1 MKKIVAYLLLLTM
14 STMLLVGCG
23 GNDTP
28 KKEESS
34 AEETTEKEPE
44 EEPEEA
50 EVEKETVKGIGIQT
64 IEGKCDGVDYTVTY
78 DGDVLH
84 LENEEDLSDTNNVRF
99 TSLEDKLKIRV
110 RTDEKNFAGDNTL
123 NRIYTEEV
131 EEIETLERK
140 YTYEDGTVEIYTYPE
155 YDFTEPVD
163 KTIGSFAGKY
173 FDVAITDSRGE
184 SFTRHYFMFE
194 YDEYHYSIVYYDSAT
209 EEQVAKFEELTAA
222 ATLEITCEGML
233 PGNEN
238 GIVNAGQE
246 KDVNKVQL
254 LYNDGSS
261 KMEIS
266 YNQLTA
272 HIDEYF
278 LNEPQPE
285 LEVIY
290 DNGNGA
296 YRYLFSIDNANYT
309 SVDDF
314 YQINVNDCKKMFSDA
329 VATEL
334 KEIPCGN
341 ITFYT
346 FTMTYTDRQN
356 NAVTAPLYFAEIEPG
371 VYIYTNLGDTMQ
383 FGDVNEDKLAVD
395 VEMLKETFIN
405 VDIL

>member
-155 YDFTEPVD
+155 YDFT
-163 KTIGSFAGKY
+163 
-173 FDVAITDSRGE
+173 
-184 SFTRHYFMFE
+184 
-194 YDEYHYSIVYYDSAT
+194 
-209 EEQVAKFEELTAA
+209 
-222 ATLEITCEGML
+222 
-233 PGNEN
+233 
-238 GIVNAGQE
+238 
-246 KDVNKVQL
+246 
-254 LYNDGSS
+254 
-261 KMEIS
+261 
-266 YNQLTA
+266 
-272 HIDEYF
+272 
-278 LNEPQPE
+278 
-285 LEVIY
+285 
-290 DNGNGA
+290 
-296 YRYLFSIDNANYT
+296 
-309 SVDDF
+309 
-314 YQINVNDCKKMFSDA
+314 
-329 VATEL
+329 
-334 KEIPCGN
+334 
-341 ITFYT
+341 
-346 FTMTYTDRQN
+346 
-356 NAVTAPLYFAEIEPG
+356 
-371 VYIYTNLGDTMQ
+371 
-383 FGDVNEDKLAVD
+383 
-395 VEMLKETFIN
+395 
-405 VDIL
+405 